1 MSNKNIPGIYNYCD
15 RWCERCTFTERC
27 LNYSM
32 TKDDEFNENATAEEH
47 STNALQKV
55 SSVFED
61 ITKMLQ
67 EKANELGIDWDEV
80 LKNAE
85 EESHKNDHEDLMNEE
100 TSLLANKYAEAAY
113 AFTERAK
120 LDDAMNQM
128 LQQRVD
134 LGLSDIEKVTK
145 EAALINDCFEV
156 IQWYMF
162 FIPSKVFRA
171 ISGKKQD
178 NDVWDDP
185 VQSDY
190 NGSAKISLLAI
201 DKSLLSF
208 QYLLPYY
215 NEDEVLDKLAMLS
228 ELKRKLLEEF
238 PQAMDF
244 VRPGFD
250 E

>member
-1 MSNKNIPGIYNYCD
+1 MSKKDELGKNLSEEEY
-15 RWCERCTFTERC
+15 TA
-27 LNYSM
+27 
-32 TKDDEFNENATAEEH
+32 NAI
-47 STNALQKV
+47 QKV
-55 SSVFED
+55 SKLFKD
-61 ITKMLQ
+61 MAIMLQ
-67 EKANELGIDWDEV
+67 EKAEELGVDWDEV
-80 LKNAE
+80 MKNAD
-85 EESHKNDHEDLMNEE
+85 EESTKNDHEDLMNEE
-100 TSLLANKYAEAAY
+100 TTLLANKYAEAAY
-113 AFTERAK
+113 AFAEGAK
-120 LDDAMNQM
+120 LDDALNQM

-134 LGLSDIEKVTK
+134 LGLSDIKKVTQ
-145 EAALINDCFEV
+145 EAELINESFEV

-190 NGSAKISLLAI
+190 NGSAKICLLAI

-250 E
+250 EQIN

>member
-1 MSNKNIPGIYNYCD
+1 
-15 RWCERCTFTERC
+15 
-27 LNYSM
+27 M
-32 TKDDEFNENATAEEH
+32 TKEDELNENKTLEEH
-47 STNALQKV
+47 TTNALQKV
-55 SSVFED
+55 SNVFQD
-61 ITKMLQ
+61 IAKILQ
-67 EKANELGIDWDEV
+67 EKAEELGIDWDEV

-85 EESHKNDHEDLMNEE
+85 EESNKTNQEELMNEE
-100 TSLLANKYAEAAY
+100 TTLLANKYAEAAY
-113 AFTERAK
+113 AFAERAK
-120 LDDAMNQM
+120 LDDVLNQM

-134 LGLSDIEKVTK
+134 LGLSDIDKVTK
-145 EAALINDCFEV
+145 EAELINDCFEV

-201 DKSLLSF
+201 EKSLLSF

-228 ELKRKLLEEF
+228 ELKRRLLEEF

-250 E
+250 EQIN

>member
-1 MSNKNIPGIYNYCD
+1 MSK
-15 RWCERCTFTERC
+15 E
-27 LNYSM
+27 
-32 TKDDEFNENATAEEH
+32 DELYENATAEERT
-47 STNALQKV
+47 TNALEKV
-55 SSVFED
+55 SNVFQD

-67 EKANELGIDWDEV
+67 EKADELGIDWDEV

-85 EESHKNDHEDLMNEE
+85 EESHKTDHEDLMNEE
-100 TSLLANKYAEAAY
+100 SSLLANKYAEAAY

-120 LDDAMNQM
+120 LDDALNQM

-145 EAALINDCFEV
+145 EAELINDCFEV
-156 IQWYMF
+156 ILWYMF

-178 NDVWDDP
+178 DGVWDDP

-201 DKSLLSF
+201 EKSLLSF

-250 E
+250 EPLN

>member
-1 MSNKNIPGIYNYCD
+1 
-15 RWCERCTFTERC
+15 
-27 LNYSM
+27 M

-47 STNALQKV
+47 TTNALQKV

-162 FIPSKVFRA
+162 FIPSKV
-171 ISGKKQD
+171 
-178 NDVWDDP
+178 
-185 VQSDY
+185 Y
-190 NGSAKISLLAI
+190 
-201 DKSLLSF
+201 SF
-208 QYLLPYY
+208 I
-215 NEDEVLDKLAMLS
+215 
-228 ELKRKLLEEF
+228 
-238 PQAMDF
+238 
-244 VRPGFD
+244 
-250 E
+250 

>member
-1 MSNKNIPGIYNYCD
+1 MSK
-15 RWCERCTFTERC
+15 E
-27 LNYSM
+27 
-32 TKDDEFNENATAEEH
+32 DELDENVIAEEQT
-47 STNALQKV
+47 TNVLEKV
-55 SSVFED
+55 SNVFQD

-67 EKANELGIDWDEV
+67 EKAEELGIDWDDV
-80 LKNAE
+80 IKNAE
-85 EESHKNDHEDLMNEE
+85 EESLKNDHEDLMNEE
-100 TSLLANKYAEAAY
+100 TSLLANKYAEATY

-120 LDDAMNQM
+120 LDDALNQM

-145 EAALINDCFEV
+145 EAELINDCFEV

-178 NDVWDDP
+178 NEVWDDP

-201 DKSLLSF
+201 EKSLLSF

-250 E
+250 EQIN

>member
-1 MSNKNIPGIYNYCD
+1 MSK
-15 RWCERCTFTERC
+15 E
-27 LNYSM
+27 
-32 TKDDEFNENATAEEH
+32 DELDENVIAEEQT
-47 STNALQKV
+47 TNVLEKV
-55 SSVFED
+55 SNVFQD
-61 ITKMLQ
+61 IAKMLQ
-67 EKANELGIDWDEV
+67 EKAEELGIDWDDV
-80 LKNAE
+80 IKNAE
-85 EESHKNDHEDLMNEE
+85 EESLKNDHEDLMNEE
-100 TSLLANKYAEAAY
+100 TSLRANKYAEATY

-120 LDDAMNQM
+120 LDDALNQM

-145 EAALINDCFEV
+145 EAELINDCFEV

-178 NDVWDDP
+178 NEVWDDP

-201 DKSLLSF
+201 EKSLLSF

-215 NEDEVLDKLAMLS
+215 NEDVVLDKLAMLS

-250 E
+250 EQIN